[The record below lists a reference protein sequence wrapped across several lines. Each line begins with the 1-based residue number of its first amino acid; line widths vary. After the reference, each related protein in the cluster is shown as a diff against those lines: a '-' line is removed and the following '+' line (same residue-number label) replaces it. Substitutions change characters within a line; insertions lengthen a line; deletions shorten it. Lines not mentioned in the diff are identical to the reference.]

1 MEIKKIIGLCKRSNV
16 LHLIDYGDVQ
26 WLSDGYSMY
35 PLFDLP
41 RFDEETI
48 CRTFDISE
56 KKAAK
61 MAIRYDEQ
69 PPAAFCLDDDV
80 EGEAPCDFDDELF
93 GGVIP
98 VQTSQGV
105 MFIRR
110 DHLSPFNDTAQDTLQ
125 LFERHS
131 KSGNTYFAV
140 KIGFMLMGIV
150 TPYNCI
156 NDRFVER
163 IERICEQVKVALFNQ
178 KEAEKQRGREA

>member
-1 MEIKKIIGLCKRSNV
+1 MEIKKIIGLCKRSNM
-16 LHLIDYGDVQ
+16 LHLIENDGVQ
-26 WLSDGYSMY
+26 WLSDGYGMY

-61 MAIRYDEQ
+61 MTIRYDEK
-69 PPAAFCLDDDV
+69 PPAAFCLKDDV
-80 EGEAPCDFDDELF
+80 LGEVPCDFDDELF

-105 MFIRR
+105 MFVRR

-125 LFERHS
+125 LFERHTP
-131 KSGNTYFAV
+131 SGGTYFAV
-140 KIGFMLMGIV
+140 KIGFMLVGVI
-150 TPYNCI
+150 TPFDCI
-156 NDRFVER
+156 NDRFVDKLKR
-163 IERICEQVKVALFNQ
+163 ISEQCEIALFN
-178 KEAEKQRGREA
+178 KKGEGK